1 MRDTEPCRAAESGE
15 TAKSPAQQAQQLIAL
30 AGQAR
35 LLEFALEGNGD
46 AAYRLAAEIEAAL
59 ERAIEAESA
68 AELTDACAAIE
79 SALATVVDSGMRLS
93 VELADLPFEGV
104 LGTARM
110 PVLTAVLSSPQTPK
124 A

>member
-1 MRDTEPCRAAESGE
+1 MRDIDTCRAAESGE
-15 TAKSPAQQAQQLIAL
+15 TVRSPAQQAQQLVAL
-30 AGQAR
+30 ACQAR
-35 LLEFALEGNGD
+35 LLEFALEGSD
-46 AAYRLAAEIEAAL
+46 EAAHRLAAEVETAL

-110 PVLTAVLSSPQTPK
+110 PVLTAVLSSPETPK